1 MEDALTIA
9 RQTAEQNRKISEV
22 IRREQARL
30 GNFVRKRVADA
41 GDAEDILQEV
51 FYELVEAY
59 RALQPIEQVG
69 AWLYRVAR
77 NRIVDSFRRKRPQ
90 ALEDGPAEVAD
101 DESGLT
107 LGELLPS
114 PDAGPDAA
122 YLRSVLLEEIY
133 RTFDELPEEQ
143 RAVFLAHEIEGRG
156 FKELAG
162 ETGVSINTLLSR
174 KRYAIRYLRRR
185 LRSIYDEYLNS

>member
-30 GNFVRKRVADA
+30 RNFILKRVADA

-59 RALQPIEQVG
+59 RALQPIEQAG

-90 ALEDGPAEVAD
+90 ALEDSPAE
-101 DESGLT
+101 G
-107 LGELLPS
+107 
-114 PDAGPDAA
+114 
-122 YLRSVLLEEIY
+122 
-133 RTFDELPEEQ
+133 
-143 RAVFLAHEIEGRG
+143 
-156 FKELAG
+156 
-162 ETGVSINTLLSR
+162 
-174 KRYAIRYLRRR
+174 
-185 LRSIYDEYLNS
+185 